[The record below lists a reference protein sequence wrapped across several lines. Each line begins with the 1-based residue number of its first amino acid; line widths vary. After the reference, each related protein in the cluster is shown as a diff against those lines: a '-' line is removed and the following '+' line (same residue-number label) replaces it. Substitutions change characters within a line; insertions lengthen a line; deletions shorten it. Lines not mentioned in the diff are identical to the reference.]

1 MHIRTCFT
9 YVWYICGKCLIFLS
23 NVHTM
28 NIMHMH
34 ITHTL
39 QNVLPCTCISC
50 IGKIYWLEK
59 IIGHVINCKCIAH
72 IGLILYKYVGE
83 VWLNWRKLLQILHA
97 LHYIKSNVCKVCFIY
112 NIVYFSYIQY
122 CIWVKMSRYEPNLHK
137 GEKLNQTN
145 VTVHSSPLEVEP
157 DYGLTAHWQIDWLS
171 LSQTQSC
178 PITFLTLTLWPLEQ
192 LRVLAFR
199 TSSVRLQKMI
209 PCPGHFWHILASIAR
224 QDVPEFRT
232 IL

>member
-1 MHIRTCFT
+1 MYCT
-9 YVWYICGKCLIFLS
+9 YWINIVQICWRSLVELK
-23 NVHTM
+23 
-28 NIMHMH
+28 
-34 ITHTL
+34 
-39 QNVLPCTCISC
+39 
-50 IGKIYWLEK
+50 K
-59 IIGHVINCKCIAH
+59 IIANIACIT
-72 IGLILYKYVGE
+72 
-83 VWLNWRKLLQILHA
+83 
-97 LHYIKSNVCKVCFIY
+97 LHYIECIFH
-112 NIVYFSYIQY
+112 IQH

>member
-23 NVHTM
+23 NVHTI

-34 ITHTL
+34 ITFTL

-97 LHYIKSNVCKVCFIY
+97 LHYITSNVFFIY
-112 NIVYFSYIQY
+112 NIVYELK
-122 CIWVKMSRYEPNLHK
+122 CLDMSQICTK
-137 GEKLNQTN
+137 GKNWMRQMSLSIHHHWKLNLAMDSLLTGKL
-145 VTVHSSPLEVEP
+145 TVS
-157 DYGLTAHWQIDWLS
+157 
-171 LSQTQSC
+171 
-178 PITFLTLTLWPLEQ
+178 
-192 LRVLAFR
+192 VL
-199 TSSVRLQKMI
+199 VRLRAAQ
-209 PCPGHFWHILASIAR
+209 
-224 QDVPEFRT
+224 
-232 IL
+232 